1 MDWAFAS
8 ESDWLA
14 PTGDWSEYGGGN
26 SGCSGSGCYVA
37 GGASC
42 RDIYNN
48 AVIASTGPLAT
59 AGLGVELRGGGYG
72 GGGYGGTFGTSSWGG
87 LAPIFRARGGLV
99 NKPEL
104 DVIADQGPEIILPN
118 RLTRM
123 FTALAD
129 AGFES
134 IHGGSGGGRVVIE
147 DHTVHKWYLDGKE
160 VTNQIM
166 ARAVKEQRLRGA
178 VPVR

>member
-1 MDWAFAS
+1 M
-8 ESDWLA
+8 
-14 PTGDWSEYGGGN
+14 
-26 SGCSGSGCYVA
+26 
-37 GGASC
+37 
-42 RDIYNN
+42 
-48 AVIASTGPLAT
+48 
-59 AGLGVELRGGGYG
+59 
-72 GGGYGGTFGTSSWGG
+72 
-87 LAPIFRARGGLV
+87 